1 MRGNGENVE
10 TCQVAISERV
20 VAAGQR
26 RWHTRAA
33 RRPFL
38 LLAGAV
44 RDRGAQQWNAICRHG
59 GNRLCCL
66 PRPARS
72 LFFRALV
79 RAVGYRWRCPEPRR
93 FVLAVWRDREQM
105 CVYVCVCVV
114 GHRQKKRFA
123 VTASPCPCGADG
135 ARPWL
140 AGWLA

>member
-93 FVLAVWRDREQM
+93 FVLVVWRDREQM
-105 CVYVCVCVV
+105 CVCVV